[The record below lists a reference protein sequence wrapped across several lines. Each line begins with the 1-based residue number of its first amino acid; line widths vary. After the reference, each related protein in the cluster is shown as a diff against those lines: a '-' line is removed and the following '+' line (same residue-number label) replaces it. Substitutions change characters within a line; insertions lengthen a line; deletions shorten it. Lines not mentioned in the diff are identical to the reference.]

1 MRVLLVDDHPIFRKG
16 LASVLTEV
24 DPRVSV
30 EHCASPQGLIALL
43 QRDGAA
49 WIDVAIMD
57 LHMPGFRDCEALD
70 YLRQLLPNVPVVV
83 VSQEE
88 DPRIVRACIEKG
100 ACSYVPKSA
109 EPTLLMDAMALILRG
124 GVWLPGSSLRIVE
137 PETQPLRPSTVGWT
151 GPHLRVTA
159 RQRDVLRGVVQGK
172 TNKVIGREL
181 GISDGTVKTHLANL
195 MAMLGVNTRTQ
206 IIYELARQGIR
217 VEDIAL
223 GGDADARAAN
233 GAAASHV

>member
-16 LASVLTEV
+16 LAAVLTEV
-24 DPRVSV
+24 DPGVDIV
-30 EHCASPQGLIALL
+30 HCASPQGLIALL

-49 WIDVAIMD
+49 WIDVAVMD
-57 LHMPGFRDCEALD
+57 LQMPGFKECESLT
-70 YLRQLLPNVPVVV
+70 YFRELLPDVPVVV

-88 DPRIVRACIEKG
+88 DPRVVRACIEMG

-137 PETQPLRPSTVGWT
+137 PETQPVRRTSPDWAGQ
-151 GPHLRVTA
+151 HLPVTA
-159 RQRDVLRGVVQGK
+159 RQRDVLRRVVQGK

-217 VEDIAL
+217 VEDIAM
-223 GGDADARAAN
+223 GDARSID
-233 GAAASHV
+233 GATSNA